1 MIVILKKD
9 VKGTG
14 KAGDVIKVSPGY
26 ARNMLIPRGFAVE
39 ATEGNIR
46 NLEKQKQ
53 IQKENEA
60 IEKAKAEEVALKLSK
75 GNIVIKTKAGEGG
88 RLFGSITN
96 KDIAEAIEEQLD
108 IKIDR
113 RKIVLEN
120 PIKEL
125 GIVNVEAKLYPEVTG
140 KFVVEVK
147 EEA

>member
-9 VKGTG
+9 IKGTG

-26 ARNMLIPRGFAVE
+26 ARNMLIPRGLAVE
-39 ATEGNIR
+39 ATEGNVR

-53 IQKENEA
+53 IQRENEA
-60 IEKAKAEEVALKLSK
+60 EEKAKAEKIADKLSK
-75 GNIVIKTKAGEGG
+75 VSVVIKTKAGEGG

-96 KDIAEAIEEQLD
+96 KDISEAIEEQFG

-113 RKIVLEN
+113 RKIVLDS

-125 GIVNVEAKLYPEVTG
+125 GQVSVEAKLYPEVTG
-140 KFVVEVK
+140 KFTVEVK

>member
-26 ARNMLIPRGFAVE
+26 ARNMLIPRGLAVE

-60 IEKAKAEEVALKLSK
+60 IEKAKAEDVALKLSK

>member
-53 IQKENEA
+53 IQKEIEA
-60 IEKAKAEEVALKLSK
+60 IEKAKAEDVALKLSK

>member
-125 GIVNVEAKLYPEVTG
+125 GIFNVEAKLYPEVTG

>member
-125 GIVNVEAKLYPEVTG
+125 GIVNVEAKLYPEITG

>member
-60 IEKAKAEEVALKLSK
+60 IQKAKAEEVALKLSK

>member
-9 VKGTG
+9 IKGTG

-26 ARNMLIPRGFAVE
+26 ARNMLIPRGLAVE
-39 ATEGNIR
+39 ATEGNVR

-53 IQKENEA
+53 IQRENEA
-60 IEKAKAEEVALKLSK
+60 EAKAKAEKIANKLSK
-75 GNIVIKTKAGEGG
+75 GSVVIKTKAGEGG

-96 KDIAEAIEEQLD
+96 KDISEAIEEQFG

-113 RKIVLEN
+113 RKIVLDS

-125 GIVNVEAKLYPEVTG
+125 GQVSVEAKLYPEVTG
-140 KFVVEVK
+140 KFKVEVK

>member
-60 IEKAKAEEVALKLSK
+60 IEKAKAEDVALKLSK

>member
-14 KAGDVIKVSPGY
+14 KAGEVIKVSPGY
-26 ARNMLIPRGFAVE
+26 ARNMLIPRGLAVE
-39 ATEGNIR
+39 ATEGNVR
-46 NLEKQKQ
+46 SLEKQKQ
-53 IQKENEA
+53 IQKEHEA
-60 IEKAKAEEVALKLSK
+60 MEKAKAAEVASKLSK
-75 GNIVIKTKAGEGG
+75 ENIVIKTKAGEGG

-96 KDIAEAIEEQLD
+96 KDISEAIEKQLG

-125 GIVNVEAKLYPEVTG
+125 GVVNVEAKLYTEVTG
-140 KFVVEVK
+140 KFAVEVK

>member
-14 KAGDVIKVSPGY
+14 KSGDVIKVSPGY
-26 ARNMLIPRGFAVE
+26 ARNMLIPRGLAVE

-60 IEKAKAEEVALKLSK
+60 IEKAKAEEIALKLSK
-75 GNIVIKTKAGEGG
+75 GNITIKTKAGEGG

-96 KDIAEAIEEQLD
+96 KDISEAIEEQLG

-125 GIVNVEAKLYPEVTG
+125 GTVNVEAKLYPEVTG
-140 KFVVEVK
+140 KFTVEVK

>member
-26 ARNMLIPRGFAVE
+26 ARNMLIPRGLAVE
-39 ATEGNIR
+39 ATEGNVR
-46 NLEKQKQ
+46 NLEKQKE
-53 IQKENEA
+53 IQKKNEA
-60 IEKAKAEEVALKLSK
+60 IEKAKAEKIAQELSK
-75 GNIVIKTKAGEGG
+75 ENIVIMTKAGENGK
-88 RLFGSITN
+88 LFGSITN
-96 KDIAEAIEEQLD
+96 KDISEAIENQLG

-113 RKIVLEN
+113 RKILLEN

-125 GIVNVEAKLYPEVTG
+125 GIVNIEAKLYPEVTA
-140 KFVVEVK
+140 KFAVEIK

>member
-1 MIVILKKD
+1 MIVILKRD

-14 KAGDVIKVSPGY
+14 KSGDVIKVSPGY
-26 ARNMLIPRGFAVE
+26 ARNMLIPRGLAVE

-60 IEKAKAEEVALKLSK
+60 IEKAKAEEIALKLSE

-96 KDIAEAIEEQLD
+96 KDISEAIEKQLE

-125 GIVNVEAKLYPEVTG
+125 GEVNVEAKLYPEVIG
-140 KFVVEVK
+140 KFTVEVK

>member
-9 VKGTG
+9 IKGTG

-26 ARNMLIPRGFAVE
+26 ARNMLIPRGLAVE
-39 ATEGNIR
+39 ATEGNVR

-53 IQKENEA
+53 IQRENEA
-60 IEKAKAEEVALKLSK
+60 EEKAKAEKIADKLSK
-75 GNIVIKTKAGEGG
+75 VSVVIKTKAGEGG

-96 KDIAEAIEEQLD
+96 KDISEAIEEQFG

-113 RKIVLEN
+113 RKIVLDS

-125 GIVNVEAKLYPEVTG
+125 GQVSVEAKLYPEVTG
-140 KFVVEVK
+140 KFKVEVK

>member
-9 VKGTG
+9 IKGTG

-26 ARNMLIPRGFAVE
+26 ARNMLIPRGLAVE
-39 ATEGNIR
+39 ATEGNVR

-53 IQKENEA
+53 IQRENEA
-60 IEKAKAEEVALKLSK
+60 EAKAKAEKIADKLSK
-75 GNIVIKTKAGEGG
+75 GSVLIKTKAGEGG

-96 KDIAEAIEEQLD
+96 KDISEAIEEQFG

-113 RKIVLEN
+113 RKIVLDS

-125 GIVNVEAKLYPEVTG
+125 GQVSVEAKLYPEVTG
-140 KFVVEVK
+140 KFKVEVK

>member
-14 KAGDVIKVSPGY
+14 KAGEVIKVSPGY
-26 ARNMLIPRGFAVE
+26 ARNMLIPRGLAVE

-60 IEKAKAEEVALKLSK
+60 IEKAKAEEIALKLSK

-96 KDIAEAIEEQLD
+96 KDISEAIEKQLE
-108 IKIDR
+108 IKLID
-113 RKIVLEN
+113 E
-120 PIKEL
+120 
-125 GIVNVEAKLYPEVTG
+125 KL
-140 KFVVEVK
+140 FWRIL
-147 EEA
+147 

>member
-14 KAGDVIKVSPGY
+14 KAGEVIKVSPGY
-26 ARNMLIPRGFAVE
+26 ARNMLIPRGLAVE

-60 IEKAKAEEVALKLSK
+60 IEKAKAEEIALKLSK

-96 KDIAEAIEEQLD
+96 KDISEAIEKQLE

-125 GIVNVEAKLYPEVTG
+125 GEVNVEAKLYTEVTG
-140 KFVVEVK
+140 KFAVEVK